1 MAANQ
6 NSEAAKKRKARK
18 ANVTSSELAML
29 AEQVDENVHVLKSK
43 FTDSVT
49 NAKKNEILGRN
60 NSNSECMQLQWKRG
74 RPQKSG
80 INGKL

>member
-6 NSEAAKKRKARK
+6 NSEAVKKRKARK

-29 AEQVDENVHVLKSK
+29 TEQVDEAVHVLKSK

-49 NAKKNEILGRN
+49 NAKKYEILG
-60 NSNSECMQLQWKRG
+60 
-74 RPQKSG
+74 
-80 INGKL
+80 

>member
-6 NSEAAKKRKARK
+6 NSEPGKKRKGRK

-29 AEQVDENVHVLKSK
+29 TEQVDEYVHVLKSK

-49 NAKKNEILGRN
+49 NAKQNEILGLN
-60 NSNSECMQLQWKRG
+60 NSSSQCSC
-74 RPQKSG
+74 SG
-80 INGKL
+80 KKDDLRS

>member
-1 MAANQ
+1 MIWKMAANQ

-29 AEQVDENVHVLKSK
+29 TEQVDENVHVLKSK

-49 NAKKNEILGRN
+49 NAKKNEILG
-60 NSNSECMQLQWKRG
+60 
-74 RPQKSG
+74 
-80 INGKL
+80 